1 MILEG
6 KYPSCASSCFSHLD
20 VIIYIE
26 FLTYVHVCVGTV
38 LAPCRGETQVTTATL
53 NLSATT
59 TAASRLSAS
68 PWPRW

>member
-1 MILEG
+1 MESIRVVHQVVLV
-6 KYPSCASSCFSHLD
+6 SQMLLF
-20 VIIYIE
+20 IFE
-26 FLTYVHVCVGTV
+26 FLTCVYVCVGTV
-38 LAPCRGETQVTTATL
+38 LAPCRGETPVTTATL

>member
-1 MILEG
+1 MESIRVVHQVVLVSQMLLFIFEILTCV
-6 KYPSCASSCFSHLD
+6 Y
-20 VIIYIE
+20 
-26 FLTYVHVCVGTV
+26 VCVGTV